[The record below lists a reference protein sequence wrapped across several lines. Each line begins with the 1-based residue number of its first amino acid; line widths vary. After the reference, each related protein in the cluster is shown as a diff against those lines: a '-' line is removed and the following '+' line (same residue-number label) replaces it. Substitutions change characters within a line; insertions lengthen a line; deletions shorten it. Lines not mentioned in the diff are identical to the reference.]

1 MAEQG
6 LLEYLNRD
14 VTTQIK
20 EYIAMGG
27 ISELLEVGMEKK
39 SLKCLQN
46 ESLQEGFLT
55 KYLRT
60 GKTVEGNTESHYT
73 EKNVT

>member
-1 MAEQG
+1 MLSLIIQQYSRIRFLHKLCDFYSLLRLEEQG

-39 SLKCLQN
+39 K
-46 ESLQEGFLT
+46 
-55 KYLRT
+55 
-60 GKTVEGNTESHYT
+60 V
-73 EKNVT
+73 